1 MGKRIEIVIEEDGA
15 TTIEA
20 VGYQGGECRA
30 ATEPFEQAAGKVQER
45 KIKSAECQADEKVKV
60 R

>member
-20 VGYQGGECRA
+20 IGYQGGECRL
-30 ATEPFEQAAGKVQER
+30 ATEPFEQAAGAVTDRKV
-45 KIKSAECQADEKVKV
+45 KSPECQVQEKVKA